1 MEALQREYEK
11 LLNAQRF
18 DPRELDY
25 SVLERHI
32 SQLTLLSQ
40 VSNSGITVFDMYT
53 RRHAFASYNFAE
65 LFQYDLESIATED
78 SDYFTGRIHP
88 DDRKELHRNGIA
100 CLRYLMDHKELAPD
114 VKLID
119 EYRVDVGGRYVR
131 VIEQFQ
137 VLEFDRSGNIW
148 LSLSILDVSPNQGT
162 EGGVR
167 SQLLNYRTGEVFP
180 LPTPEVSSLSSRE
193 REILRLISRGKL
205 SKEIADQLNIS
216 WSISL
221 RKVSLPVDSVPPSK
235 DVTHMKSSCTG
246 TVMACD
252 ISPKNGTTPLRTPTK
267 MGHLPR

>member
-65 LFQYDLESIATED
+65 LFQYDLEGIAAED

-180 LPTPEVSSLSSRE
+180 LPTPEASSLSGRE

-216 WSISL
+216 
-221 RKVSLPVDSVPPSK
+221 VHTVN
-235 DVTHMKSSCTG
+235 THRQH
-246 TVMACD
+246 
-252 ISPKNGTTPLRTPTK
+252 ILKN
-267 MGHLPR
+267 

>member
-1 MEALQREYEK
+1 
-11 LLNAQRF
+11 
-18 DPRELDY
+18 
-25 SVLERHI
+25 
-32 SQLTLLSQ
+32 
-40 VSNSGITVFDMYT
+40 MYT

-137 VLEFDRSGNIW
+137 VLA
-148 LSLSILDVSPNQGT
+148 LSILDVSPNQGT

-216 WSISL
+216 
-221 RKVSLPVDSVPPSK
+221 VHTVN
-235 DVTHMKSSCTG
+235 THRQHILEKLNADNSMEAVRYASARGLLT
-246 TVMACD
+246 
-252 ISPKNGTTPLRTPTK
+252 
-267 MGHLPR
+267 

>member
-1 MEALQREYEK
+1 M
-11 LLNAQRF
+11 
-18 DPRELDY
+18 
-25 SVLERHI
+25 
-32 SQLTLLSQ
+32 
-40 VSNSGITVFDMYT
+40 
-53 RRHAFASYNFAE
+53 
-65 LFQYDLESIATED
+65 
-78 SDYFTGRIHP
+78 
-88 DDRKELHRNGIA
+88 HRNGIA

-216 WSISL
+216 
-221 RKVSLPVDSVPPSK
+221 VHTVN
-235 DVTHMKSSCTG
+235 THRQHILEKLNADNSMEAVRYASARGLLT
-246 TVMACD
+246 
-252 ISPKNGTTPLRTPTK
+252 
-267 MGHLPR
+267 

>member
-148 LSLSILDVSPNQGT
+148 LSLSILDVSPLSLIHIS
-162 EGGVR
+162 E
-167 SQLLNYRTGEVFP
+167 
-180 LPTPEVSSLSSRE
+180 PTRPY
-193 REILRLISRGKL
+193 
-205 SKEIADQLNIS
+205 
-216 WSISL
+216 
-221 RKVSLPVDSVPPSK
+221 
-235 DVTHMKSSCTG
+235 
-246 TVMACD
+246 
-252 ISPKNGTTPLRTPTK
+252 
-267 MGHLPR
+267 

>member
-148 LSLSILDVSPNQGT
+148 LSLSILAYHPI
-162 EGGVR
+162 
-167 SQLLNYRTGEVFP
+167 
-180 LPTPEVSSLSSRE
+180 RE
-193 REILRLISRGKL
+193 RRAAYAASCSTIGREKYFRSRHPRYPPFPAANGKYC
-205 SKEIADQLNIS
+205 A
-216 WSISL
+216 
-221 RKVSLPVDSVPPSK
+221 
-235 DVTHMKSSCTG
+235 
-246 TVMACD
+246 
-252 ISPKNGTTPLRTPTK
+252 
-267 MGHLPR
+267 

>member
-114 VKLID
+114 VKLI
-119 EYRVDVGGRYVR
+119 E
-131 VIEQFQ
+131 
-137 VLEFDRSGNIW
+137 
-148 LSLSILDVSPNQGT
+148 
-162 EGGVR
+162 
-167 SQLLNYRTGEVFP
+167 
-180 LPTPEVSSLSSRE
+180 
-193 REILRLISRGKL
+193 
-205 SKEIADQLNIS
+205 
-216 WSISL
+216 
-221 RKVSLPVDSVPPSK
+221 
-235 DVTHMKSSCTG
+235 
-246 TVMACD
+246 
-252 ISPKNGTTPLRTPTK
+252 
-267 MGHLPR
+267 

>member
-53 RRHAFASYNFAE
+53 RR
-65 LFQYDLESIATED
+65 
-78 SDYFTGRIHP
+78 
-88 DDRKELHRNGIA
+88 
-100 CLRYLMDHKELAPD
+100 HKELAPD

-216 WSISL
+216 
-221 RKVSLPVDSVPPSK
+221 VHTVN
-235 DVTHMKSSCTG
+235 THRQHILEKLNADNSMEAVRYASARGLLT
-246 TVMACD
+246 
-252 ISPKNGTTPLRTPTK
+252 
-267 MGHLPR
+267 

>member
-88 DDRKELHRNGIA
+88 RRPEGIA
-100 CLRYLMDHKELAPD
+100 PQRHCL
-114 VKLID
+114 
-119 EYRVDVGGRYVR
+119 
-131 VIEQFQ
+131 
-137 VLEFDRSGNIW
+137 
-148 LSLSILDVSPNQGT
+148 
-162 EGGVR
+162 
-167 SQLLNYRTGEVFP
+167 
-180 LPTPEVSSLSSRE
+180 SSLPDGPQGVGSR
-193 REILRLISRGKL
+193 
-205 SKEIADQLNIS
+205 
-216 WSISL
+216 
-221 RKVSLPVDSVPPSK
+221 RKVD
-235 DVTHMKSSCTG
+235 
-246 TVMACD
+246 
-252 ISPKNGTTPLRTPTK
+252 R
-267 MGHLPR
+267 

>member
-137 VLEFDRSGNIW
+137 VL
-148 LSLSILDVSPNQGT
+148 SILDVSPNQGT

-180 LPTPEVSSLSSRE
+180 LPTPEASSLSGRE

-216 WSISL
+216 
-221 RKVSLPVDSVPPSK
+221 VHTVN
-235 DVTHMKSSCTG
+235 THRQHILEKLNADNSMEAVRYASARG
-246 TVMACD
+246 LLA
-252 ISPKNGTTPLRTPTK
+252 
-267 MGHLPR
+267 

>member
-162 EGGVR
+162 EGGTQPAAQLSDGR
-167 SQLLNYRTGEVFP
+167 SISAPDTRGILPFQPRTGNTALDQPGKIIERNCG
-180 LPTPEVSSLSSRE
+180 PTEYQCTHGQYAPT
-193 REILRLISRGKL
+193 
-205 SKEIADQLNIS
+205 AYP
-216 WSISL
+216 
-221 RKVSLPVDSVPPSK
+221 RK
-235 DVTHMKSSCTG
+235 TECG
-246 TVMACD
+246 
-252 ISPKNGTTPLRTPTK
+252 
-267 MGHLPR
+267 